1 MSLSLIEKTDEVLR
15 AWENLAPEA
24 TFSGLTV
31 QEFRETSQPLL
42 EIRERIALLDQ
53 QRQGAKAARDIAE
66 KEMVINLQLIVD
78 SIKGAKEY
86 GKDSELYA
94 AIGYVTRSA
103 RQSGWI
109 RKKAQP
115 ETALVKRDTR
125 WFF

>member
-1 MSLSLIEKTDEVLR
+1 MLEVTQNMECLSNWKQLV
-15 AWENLAPEA
+15 
-24 TFSGLTV
+24 
-31 QEFRETSQPLL
+31 
-42 EIRERIALLDQ
+42 
-53 QRQGAKAARDIAE
+53 
-66 KEMVINLQLIVD
+66 LQLIVD

-115 ETALVKRDTR
+115 ETALVK
-125 WFF
+125 

>member
-15 AWENLAPEA
+15 AWESLAPEA
-24 TFSGLTV
+24 IFSGMTV

-42 EIRERIALLDQ
+42 EIRQRIALLDQ

-66 KEMVINLQLIVD
+66 KEMMINLQLIVE
-78 SIKGAKEY
+78 SIKGTKDY

-103 RQSGWI
+103 RQSGLT

-115 ETALVKRDTR
+115 ETALVK
-125 WFF
+125 